1 MPVSNKNLPTS
12 QFVQSSWRDAS
23 VPLSALYFP
32 EGHTSQE
39 AWPEVAAYRPA
50 SQIWKRV
57 LARVGGKLGC
67 GYFLKISDAIRAEPS
82 THLANVGLLEVAS
95 GETCR
100 AVVLADVVGRVV
112 ADDVSAAGA
121 GVGALGGILCVAG
134 ARVRVVCVVRARG
147 AVGPAGAVRVAGG
160 SAGAHKPELAGGGA
174 VLAVAA
180 ARAARQGAAGLV
192 DVVAAVCR
200 VVGVEP
206 HIGEVGGARRRMH
219 PSASLGE
226 NGCDVV

>member
-1 MPVSNKNLPTS
+1 M
-12 QFVQSSWRDAS
+12 
-23 VPLSALYFP
+23 PLSALYFP

-82 THLANVGLLEVAS
+82 THLANAGLLEVAS

-112 ADDVSAAGA
+112 ADDVSATGA
-121 GVGALGGILCVAG
+121 GVGALGDVLRVAR
-134 ARVRVVCVVRARG
+134 ARLRIVRVVRARG
-147 AVGPAGAVRVAGG
+147 AVGSAGAVRVAG
-160 SAGAHKPELAGGGA
+160 ATVHAGGLEPARAIGGE

-180 ARAARQGAAGLV
+180 ARAAGQGAGGVV
-192 DVVAAVCR
+192 DVDAACR
-200 VVGVEP
+200 VVGVES
-206 HIGEVGGARRRMH
+206 HIGEVGGATRIH
-219 PSASLGE
+219 PSAVLGKW
-226 NGCDVV
+226 V